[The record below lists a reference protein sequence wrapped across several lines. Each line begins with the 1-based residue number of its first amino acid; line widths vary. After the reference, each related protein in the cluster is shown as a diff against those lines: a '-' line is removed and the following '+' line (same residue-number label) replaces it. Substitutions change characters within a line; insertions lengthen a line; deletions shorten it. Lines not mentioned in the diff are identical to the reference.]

1 MNKRLLYFGEEI
13 SEEAAR
19 LLNGRTFASFACRMD
34 PNDMDGESSPLC
46 LFVWTPQRLS
56 FLGDDRVISA

>member
-19 LLNGRTFASFACRMD
+19 LLNGHTFATFAYCMD
-34 PNDMDGESSPLC
+34 PNDMDGE
-46 LFVWTPQRLS
+46 
-56 FLGDDRVISA
+56 